1 MIPETLLH
9 LINISIILE
18 KSNNNKHNKSNNN
31 NTKQKYIYFIN
42 HIINIYYFIFTSLD
56 ISPECSLDLSDGSEQ
71 LKRTGPA
78 MDHPEQEPL
87 NYTSF

>member
-9 LINISIILE
+9 LVNISIILE
-18 KSNNNKHNKSNNN
+18 KSNSNEYYKSNND

-42 HIINIYYFIFTSLD
+42 HIINIHYFIFTSLD
-56 ISPECSLDLSDGSEQ
+56 ISPEYSPDLSGGSEQ

-78 MDHPEQEPL
+78 MDHPE
-87 NYTSF
+87 